1 VAAGCPDMMITHDLA
16 TAVQFADRLAVMYL
30 GRIVEEGNSEGAGQR
45 TWASVHGGA
54 DRRCTAAHAAL
65 RTEGQILTR
74 EPPSSIQV
82 PSGCRFHPR
91 CPVVTEPC
99 SSVDPQLAPAGTGE
113 AGHKAACILLSTVS
127 AGVAGDG

>member
-1 VAAGCPDMMITHDLA
+1 
-16 TAVQFADRLAVMYL
+16 MYL
-30 GRIVEEGNSEGAGQR
+30 GKTVEEGTPREVVSAPGHPYTEALI
-45 TWASVHGGA
+45 AVA
-54 DRRCTAAHAAL
+54 PRRAPRSGL
-65 RTEGQILTR
+65 KRQILTG
-74 EPPSSIQV
+74 EPPNSIQV